1 MGRRFGP
8 DNAWGLRVNGS
19 CRNGDTN
26 IDDGKQEF
34 GLMALALDYRST
46 QLRWSVD
53 AHAQKEETDPFRAQT
68 GLRPGIAF
76 IPKAPSGRRAVYD
89 GADLALRD
97 VTIASRLEYD
107 LSPDLMLYAAAG
119 YHYGASEQDFPS
131 ARGMDAAATP
141 DDVGNTL
148 PLPSWTRVDLGA
160 RYRAMIMGKQAALR
174 ASVENVFN
182 QNCWLSSSTLLT
194 VGTAAAPR
202 TVLLSA
208 QFDLQLADSRQRQG
222 RDAGSCAA
230 RPAATGRP
238 ADRHRR

>member
-53 AHAQKEETDPFRAQT
+53 AYAQKEETDIFRAQT
-68 GLRPGIAF
+68 GFRPGIAF

-97 VTIASRLEYD
+97 ATIASRLEYD

-131 ARGMDAAATP
+131 ARGMDPGRSRCALSRHDHGKT
-141 DDVGNTL
+141 GN
-148 PLPSWTRVDLGA
+148 VA
-160 RYRAMIMGKQAALR
+160 
-174 ASVENVFN
+174 
-182 QNCWLSSSTLLT
+182 
-194 VGTAAAPR
+194 
-202 TVLLSA
+202 
-208 QFDLQLADSRQRQG
+208 RQRRERVKQELAHG
-222 RDAGSCAA
+222 AA
-230 RPAATGRP
+230 VGAV
-238 ADRHRR
+238 

>member
-68 GLRPGIAF
+68 GFRPGIAF

-97 VTIASRLEYD
+97 VTITSRLEYD

-148 PLPSWTRVDLGA
+148 TLPSWTRVDLGA
-160 RYRAMIMGKQAALR
+160 RYRAMIMGKQGTLR
-174 ASVENVFN
+174 ASVENVLN
-182 QNCWLSSSTLLT
+182 KNS
-194 VGTAAAPR
+194 R